1 MREGELM
8 IYDLPLWNWLL
19 FFFVYIPIVILWI
32 FAVIDVFSRH
42 DLSGWAK
49 VGWLAFALFLP
60 LIGASVY
67 LIIRVPEV
75 VEKDQ
80 ANEKRAA

>member
-1 MREGELM
+1 M

-32 FAVIDVFSRH
+32 SAVIDIFSRH

-49 VGWLAFALFLP
+49 GGWLAFALVVP

-67 LIIRVPEV
+67 LIIRAPEV
-75 VEKDQ
+75 VETDQ
-80 ANEKRAA
+80 AHEKRAA